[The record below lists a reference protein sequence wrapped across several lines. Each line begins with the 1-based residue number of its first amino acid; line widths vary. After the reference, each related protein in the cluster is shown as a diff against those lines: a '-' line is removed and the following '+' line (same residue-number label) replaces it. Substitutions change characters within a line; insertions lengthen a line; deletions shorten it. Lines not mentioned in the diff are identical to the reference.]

1 MQKIKVAVIFGGNSP
16 EHNVS
21 LSSTYSV
28 LKNINSTKYQIIP
41 IGITKAGNWYHYL
54 GDYEKICD
62 GSWERDEL
70 NARKLIFSPDFSAPC
85 FYEYTDNKWESLSVD
100 LVFPVLHGKN
110 GEDGSLQG
118 MFELAGIPIVGC
130 NTLSSA
136 LCMDKHRAHQLV
148 SYHGIATP
156 KAITINKKCEPDIS
170 GLRVPVFVK
179 PVRAGSSFGIS
190 KVTEQKDLAA
200 AIDLALKY
208 DSEVIIEEAIN
219 GFEVG
224 CAILG
229 KDELTVGRVDE
240 IETQDGFFDYEEK
253 YTLKTAKIHVP
264 ARIDASIEKEIQETA
279 KRIYKILGCSG
290 FARIDMFLTPENKI
304 VFNEANTI
312 PGLTSHSQFPMM
324 MKAIG
329 LSFAEV
335 LDKLLEL
342 YV

>member
-1 MQKIKVAVIFGGNSP
+1 M
-16 EHNVS
+16 
-21 LSSTYSV
+21 
-28 LKNINSTKYQIIP
+28 
-41 IGITKAGNWYHYL
+41 
-54 GDYEKICD
+54 
-62 GSWERDEL
+62 
-70 NARKLIFSPDFSAPC
+70 
-85 FYEYTDNKWESLSVD
+85 
-100 LVFPVLHGKN
+100 
-110 GEDGSLQG
+110 
-118 MFELAGIPIVGC
+118 
-130 NTLSSA
+130 
-136 LCMDKHRAHQLV
+136 
-148 SYHGIATP
+148 
-156 KAITINKKCEPDIS
+156 
-170 GLRVPVFVK
+170 
-179 PVRAGSSFGIS
+179 RAGSSFGIS

-200 AIDLALKY
+200 AIDLAFKY

-264 ARIDASIEKEIQETA
+264 ARINASIEKEIQETA

-290 FARIDMFLTPENKI
+290 FARIDMFLTPENQI

-312 PGLTSHSQFPMM
+312 PGLTSHSQFPRM

>member
-1 MQKIKVAVIFGGNSP
+1 M
-16 EHNVS
+16 
-21 LSSTYSV
+21 
-28 LKNINSTKYQIIP
+28 
-41 IGITKAGNWYHYL
+41 
-54 GDYEKICD
+54 
-62 GSWERDEL
+62 
-70 NARKLIFSPDFSAPC
+70 
-85 FYEYTDNKWESLSVD
+85 
-100 LVFPVLHGKN
+100 
-110 GEDGSLQG
+110 
-118 MFELAGIPIVGC
+118 
-130 NTLSSA
+130 
-136 LCMDKHRAHQLV
+136 
-148 SYHGIATP
+148 P

-170 GLRVPVFVK
+170 GLGFPVFVK

-312 PGLTSHSQFPMM
+312 PGLTSHSQFPRM